1 MANFVVTGAR
11 SGIGAATARRL
22 SEASNTVV
30 GVDIADVDVTADLS
44 TSAGRASAVA
54 AVTEACGGVVHGV
67 VCCAGLGSLSPH
79 PGGRM
84 VAVNYYGAVD
94 FLSGLRPALGRAG
107 SASAV
112 VISSS
117 STTTQPGI
125 PQDLVTA
132 CLERTEEEATALGE
146 SLGALLA
153 YPATKLAL
161 AWWVRRE
168 AVQANWIGEGIRLN
182 AIAPG
187 MIDTPMTSGAD
198 VNPDLAKALD
208 YYPVPMGRRGRPEEI
223 ASVADFL
230 LGPGSSLLCG
240 SVLFAD
246 GGTDAV
252 CRPTDWP
259 AAWTPSNEEL
269 ARLFT

>member
-22 SEASNTVV
+22 AEAGNTVI
-30 GVDIADVDVTADLS
+30 GVDIADVDVVADLG
-44 TSAGRASAVA
+44 TAEGRAAAVA
-54 AVTEACGGVVHGV
+54 AVTEACSGVVHGA

-79 PGGRM
+79 PGGKM
-84 VAVNYYGAVD
+84 VAVNYFGAVG
-94 FLSGLRPALGRAG
+94 FLDGLRPALGRAG
-107 SASAV
+107 AASAV

-125 PQDLVTA
+125 PADLTSA
-132 CLERTEEEATALGE
+132 CLDGSESEAVALGE
-146 SLGALLA
+146 SLGPLLA

-168 AVQANWIGEGIRLN
+168 AVQQNWVGEGIRLN

-187 MIDTPMTSGAD
+187 MIDTPMTGGAD
-198 VNPDLAKALD
+198 VIPELAKALD

-223 ASVADFL
+223 AAVADFL
-230 LGPGSSLLCG
+230 LGPGSSLICG
-240 SVLFAD
+240 TVLFAD

-259 AAWTPSNEEL
+259 AAWSPSNDEL
-269 ARLFT
+269 ARLFG